1 MVQICLNQNFNTI
14 KTVLL
19 NFALSLA
26 KANQNMKSC
35 KKYWKNIELAFS
47 YTQIMPFFA
56 QIPSCTQNCNI
67 TKTVLLNFGLSFAKA
82 YQNMKSCQK

>member
-14 KTVLL
+14 KTVSL

-35 KKYWKNIELAFS
+35 KKYWQNIELAFS
-47 YTQIMPFFA
+47 YTQTMPFFA
-56 QIPSCTQNCNI
+56 
-67 TKTVLLNFGLSFAKA
+67 
-82 YQNMKSCQK
+82 